1 MLVFS
6 GPCSHFQMVLE
17 AGPVLWGDIPT
28 SLPLTLLPVGTDELS
43 INRLSVW
50 IPSSC
55 RLLRRT
61 PSPIFHH
68 TVFTSLG
75 PFSVLRRAW
84 LGSIMRADDPA
95 ASLFV
100 RSCAL
105 CRDKVAIRNAV
116 FSHLQVSAL
125 YLDKKTSMKH
135 VSRVCVL
142 QVQFLTEILPL
153 LHPLGSLV
161 LLFSS
166 ISGRVLPF
174 CDLDLFSS
182 FFALVSLPS

>member
-1 MLVFS
+1 
-6 GPCSHFQMVLE
+6 
-17 AGPVLWGDIPT
+17 
-28 SLPLTLLPVGTDELS
+28 
-43 INRLSVW
+43 
-50 IPSSC
+50 
-55 RLLRRT
+55 
-61 PSPIFHH
+61 
-68 TVFTSLG
+68 
-75 PFSVLRRAW
+75 
-84 LGSIMRADDPA
+84 MRADDPA

-100 RSCAL
+100 RGCAL
-105 CRDKVAIRNAV
+105 CRDRVVIRNAV
-116 FSHLQVSAL
+116 FSHLQVPAL
-125 YLDKKTSMKH
+125 YLDKNFRKH

-174 CDLDLFSS
+174 CDLDLFRS

>member
-6 GPCSHFQMVLE
+6 GPCSHFQRVLE
-17 AGPVLWGDIPT
+17 AGPVLWGDVPT
-28 SLPLTLLPVGTDELS
+28 SLPLTLLPVGTDGLS
-43 INRLSVW
+43 INRFSVW

-68 TVFTSLG
+68 TVSTSLG
-75 PFSVLRRAW
+75 PFSVLRSAGLDLLWGQMTLLLLFLFEAVLSAGIRW
-84 LGSIMRADDPA
+84 LLETQGLVISK
-95 ASLFV
+95 SLH
-100 RSCAL
+100 C
-105 CRDKVAIRNAV
+105 IWT
-116 FSHLQVSAL
+116 
-125 YLDKKTSMKH
+125 KTSMKH

-153 LHPLGSLV
+153 QHPLGSLV

-166 ISGRVLPF
+166 ISGRALPF

-182 FFALVSLPS
+182 FFALVSLPN